1 MGVRPRCKKSARKPS
16 REMSTVVG
24 AKSWVPFDN
33 IFTAYEGDDLAMERD
48 ALYAP
53 YANATKATRMMMCSA
68 VNLLHL
74 ASFDED

>member
-1 MGVRPRCKKSARKPS
+1 
-16 REMSTVVG
+16 MSTVVG

-33 IFTAYEGDDLAMERD
+33 VFTAYEGDDLAMERD

-53 YANATKATRMMMCSA
+53 YANATKATRMIMCSA